1 MSRDIFHL
9 VMEAEGD
16 SLQPFDAG
24 DMSADD
30 VSNNDPIPQEP
41 SPGSNDAGEFEGPPP
56 LTEDEDLSFSGDGG
70 DDEDS
75 EDTNDNESNKE
86 DEKLS
91 ENANN
96 ILNQRLYQK
105 MINRN
110 DDVDEI
116 LKNLQLIVP
125 SLPFEVVKS
134 NDLSVNRLK
143 TALNKGRNYVI
154 NKFVDSKYGENLLFY
169 EKLNSLYT
177 LLIEDINKNLKK
189 SNKS

>member
-16 SLQPFDAG
+16 SLQPFDASE
-24 DMSADD
+24 MSADD

-41 SPGSNDAGEFEGPPP
+41 SPGSNDTGEFEGPPP
-56 LTEDEDLSFSGDGG
+56 LAEDEDLSFSGDGG